1 MKDKPTLTYQ
11 LPTQSCWT
19 HTWIKPPFC
28 HPELGHENDT
38 RFYNQQPRSPARGSK
53 ELLRWLVTRESYT
66 WNVDIQNEYDVRVN
80 TPIALPQNRPH
91 ADLDDWQVWFVGHAT
106 VLIQIGPYNFITDP
120 VWCDYASPLHG
131 RGPRRVC
138 PAGFALEQLP
148 TIHGVLLS
156 HNHYDHMDLA
166 TLEWLHKK
174 FAMPIYTGLG
184 NGFYLPKEFHVI
196 EMDWWQ
202 EIPYHELRIVIHL
215 LSMARG
221 GVYVTKIR
229 HFGAVFRFWRK
240 QDIVFLRVI
249 PVMPATSNKFIRAM
263 VRRVWPYFQSE
274 LMNLVN

>member
-106 VLIQIGPYNFITDP
+106 VLIQIG
-120 VWCDYASPLHG
+120 
-131 RGPRRVC
+131 
-138 PAGFALEQLP
+138 
-148 TIHGVLLS
+148 
-156 HNHYDHMDLA
+156 
-166 TLEWLHKK
+166 
-174 FAMPIYTGLG
+174 
-184 NGFYLPKEFHVI
+184 
-196 EMDWWQ
+196 
-202 EIPYHELRIVIHL
+202 
-215 LSMARG
+215 
-221 GVYVTKIR
+221 
-229 HFGAVFRFWRK
+229 
-240 QDIVFLRVI
+240 
-249 PVMPATSNKFIRAM
+249 
-263 VRRVWPYFQSE
+263 
-274 LMNLVN
+274 